1 MLLEALVLA
10 LGFGSE
16 KMKHA
21 TANYEYEKRQK
32 EISKM
37 DTWDGIEAQIHDY
50 QKDDR
55 WKPDFVKVNVRWNNN
70 PNKSIRVSLLDVK
83 VNRQYLKSGLSMEE
97 FAKKCF
103 MERYK
108 KHGDS
113 MWRIPGDSYTPRYAE
128 INLFDENA
136 NKHIFTASSWCL
148 DGKCMRIYYRRSDS
162 MQSKE
167 IALI

>member
-37 DTWDGIEAQIHDY
+37 DTWDGIEARIRDHLTFYREPDY
-50 QKDDR
+50 VR
-55 WKPDFVKVNVRWNNN
+55 VSVKWNN
-70 PNKSIRVSLLDVK
+70 KSDKYVKVSLLDVET
-83 VNRQYLKSGLSMEE
+83 NRKFQKSGLSMEE

-108 KHGDS
+108 KYGDS
-113 MWRIPGDSYTPRYAE
+113 MWRIWGDSYRPRYAE

-136 NKHIFTASSWCL
+136 NKHIFTASSWRF
-148 DGKCMRIYYRRSDS
+148 DGNCMKIYYSLS
-162 MQSKE
+162 GSTQLKE
-167 IALI
+167 IGLI